1 MLTVGAQFQVPNF
14 TKKGCLPRQ
23 ISSSCT
29 TGVTEAMYLNYRL
42 LWVGLCL
49 WLAINADGRFES
61 RGGHLFDECW

>member
-42 LWVGLCL
+42 LWVG
-49 WLAINADGRFES
+49 R
-61 RGGHLFDECW
+61 RHT